1 MKKYFFFAA
10 AALAAL
16 AACTKVTPVTTEPD
30 QEIAFKV
37 VNYANSTK
45 ADPDQPT
52 GHLAFTG
59 TFGVFAYANAYAN
72 DNDTWATSGTTA
84 NVYMNNVEISKVG
97 NVWKNAQTSYFWPKK
112 AKLTFAAYAPYKAT
126 APTFAK
132 NTGFTFTN
140 YEIPSTA
147 DADLMVADLAT
158 DLTANVTTQETAEG
172 DGGYHFTQGVPL
184 LFHHLLTS
192 LQFKFQQAPYDNP
205 NVNETASKITVTA
218 VELRNFVGT
227 KTYADNA
234 WATNSAAGNAHY
246 TVSTTATDIAKV
258 SANAPTQIGNNDVII
273 MPQTL
278 AAGPDP
284 ATAEPTDDTENGYQL
299 LKVTYTVT
307 TVYNHG
313 TTDDTTDDT
322 TLVEEDIV
330 AYVPFRSD
338 AVSAFT
344 KNQKIVYTVTIY
356 PYAKDEILFD
366 PAVKSWDETTGTL
379 TIK

>member
-1 MKKYFFFAA
+1 M
-10 AALAAL
+10 
-16 AACTKVTPVTTEPD
+16 
-30 QEIAFKV
+30 
-37 VNYANSTK
+37 
-45 ADPDQPT
+45 
-52 GHLAFTG
+52 
-59 TFGVFAYANAYAN
+59 
-72 DNDTWATSGTTA
+72 
-84 NVYMNNVEISKVG
+84 
-97 NVWKNAQTSYFWPKK
+97 
-112 AKLTFAAYAPYKAT
+112 
-126 APTFAK
+126 
-132 NTGFTFTN
+132 
-140 YEIPSTA
+140 
-147 DADLMVADLAT
+147 
-158 DLTANVTTQETAEG
+158 
-172 DGGYHFTQGVPL
+172 
-184 LFHHLLTS
+184 
-192 LQFKFQQAPYDNP
+192 
-205 NVNETASKITVTA
+205 NETASKITVTA

-227 KTYADNA
+227 KTYAENA
-234 WATNSAAGNAHY
+234 WETNSAAGNAHY

-278 AAGPDP
+278 VAAPTTP
-284 ATAEPTDDTENGYQL
+284 TAVPTDATETSYQL

-313 TTDDTTDDT
+313 TTDASDDT
-322 TLVEEDIV
+322 TLVEKDIV